1 MQGVDKGNDKFHHT
15 GGEGGDG
22 GAGDPQ
28 CGQTQLA
35 EDQNVVAYGVADG
48 GNGEYRHA
56 EAGILNALLH
66 TDVDGGEGVENI
78 GEAHDADVGG
88 AQLHQTGIVG
98 NEHQHLS
105 GEQTHGQSAEGGNA
119 SCHKEADAH
128 DPVDGFPI
136 SPTPELADE
145 HAGAALQTENDE
157 LDDIDGYIGHGDGG
171 HLLLT
176 DQTHHEGVHEA
187 KRGGDEVLKDHWQSQ
202 CKDPAVE
209 AGLPAKIAEI
219 HKMKFLIQNNKWNPC
234 FVRACT

>member
-1 MQGVDKGNDKFHHT
+1 MPPATKKPMPMTRLMDSRSPR
-15 GGEGGDG
+15 
-22 GAGDPQ
+22 PQ
-28 CGQTQLA
+28 NWLMSTR
-35 EDQNVVAYGVADG
+35 E
-48 GNGEYRHA
+48 
-56 EAGILNALLH
+56 
-66 TDVDGGEGVENI
+66 
-78 GEAHDADVGG
+78 
-88 AQLHQTGIVG
+88 
-98 NEHQHLS
+98 
-105 GEQTHGQSAEGGNA
+105 
-119 SCHKEADAH
+119 
-128 DPVDGFPI
+128 P
-136 SPTPELADE
+136 
-145 HAGAALQTENDE
+145 TENDE